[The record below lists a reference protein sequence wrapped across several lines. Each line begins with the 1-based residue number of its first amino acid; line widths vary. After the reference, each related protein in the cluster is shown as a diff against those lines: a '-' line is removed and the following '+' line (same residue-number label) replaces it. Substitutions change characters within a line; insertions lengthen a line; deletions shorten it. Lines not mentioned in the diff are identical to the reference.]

1 VSDEEPTQIPVDAPA
16 PDAAER
22 VDIVSPEP
30 EEQASEPAF
39 TPPAAA
45 TEAVDE
51 HPEIMVAGAFAG
63 AFLFAKFLQ
72 RIGR

>member
-30 EEQASEPAF
+30 EEAASEPAF

-45 TEAVDE
+45 AEANE
-51 HPEIMVAGAFAG
+51 HPELAVAGAFAG

-72 RIGR
+72 RFSR